1 MFGSF
6 AQDCANEASDID
18 ALVEFQR
25 PLGFKS
31 FMLVEDLEKLLGKKV
46 DVLTPAGLQSIRV
59 SEVANNIAERI
70 LYV

>member
-1 MFGSF
+1 
-6 AQDCANEASDID
+6 
-18 ALVEFQR
+18 
-25 PLGFKS
+25 
-31 FMLVEDLEKLLGKKV
+31 MLVEDLEKLLGKKV